1 MMTGYLICYSSRKEN
16 PVSDTWQQKIGV
28 IVPSW
33 NTVMEY
39 ETQRLAGAGASV
51 HAMRIPHTADTE
63 ANLLGLST
71 QAPAAAQLLAHAK
84 VHVIGYGCTAS
95 GFLHTPAQDQAL
107 ADRISAETGI
117 PCATSSRAIVE
128 GLRALGATRLSLASP
143 YAPWLNERLKH
154 YLTADGFEV
163 LAMQGLSTEAHS
175 TITRERILALVD
187 EVVRPQTEAIFISCS
202 NFRTIEIIDAV
213 ERRYGLPVV
222 TSNASMLWKM
232 LRLMGDRRDVP
243 GAGRLFSL

>member
-1 MMTGYLICYSSRKEN
+1 MI
-16 PVSDTWQQKIGV
+16 DTWQQKIGV

-39 ETQRLAGAGASV
+39 ETQRLAAMGNTGASV

-63 ANLLGLST
+63 ERLMGLSE
-71 QAPAAAQLLAHAK
+71 QAPEAAKLLAHAK
-84 VHVIGYGCTAS
+84 VNVIGYGCTAS

-107 ADRISAETGI
+107 AQRITRETGI

-128 GLRALGATRLSLASP
+128 GLRALGAQKLSLASP

-187 EVVRPQTEAIFISCS
+187 EVVHPQTEAIFISCS
-202 NFRTIEIIDAV
+202 NFRTLDIIDAV
-213 ERRYGLPVV
+213 EQKYAKPVV
-222 TSNASMLWKM
+222 TSNASMMWAM
-232 LRLMGDRRDVP
+232 LRLMNDKRVVP
-243 GAGRLFSL
+243 GAGRLFTP

>member
-1 MMTGYLICYSSRKEN
+1 MDN
-16 PVSDTWQQKIGV
+16 AANDTWQQKIGV

-51 HAMRIPHTADTE
+51 HAMRIAHTADTE
-63 ANLLGLST
+63 QNLIGLSA

-107 ADRISAETGI
+107 AERIRTETGI

-128 GLRALGATRLSLASP
+128 GLRALGARRLSLASP
-143 YAPWLNERLKH
+143 YAPWLNQRLKH
-154 YLTADGFEV
+154 YLDADGFEV
-163 LAMQGLSTEAHS
+163 LAMQGLSTEAHA

-187 EVVRPQTEAIFISCS
+187 EVMHPHTEAIFISCS
-202 NFRTIEIIDAV
+202 NFRTLEIIDTV
-213 ERRYGLPVV
+213 ERKYGLPVV
-222 TSNASMLWKM
+222 TSNAAMVWKL
-232 LRLMGDRRDVP
+232 LRLMDDRRDVP
-243 GAGRLFSL
+243 GAGRLFKL